1 MPISLLEG
9 SLLGIDVALFALAG
23 TGYLLLRSLG
33 PGVVPDARAAFELL
47 DRSIKRY
54 APELPQGYTWTEAFE
69 HLREKGVKSDWRKMD
84 EKLSEYEAFRY
95 GSNAALPRDGTDVA
109 GLAMK
114 LRRNP
119 IDRRA
124 KGEDTRAG

>member
-1 MPISLLEG
+1 MGTDIVLL
-9 SLLGIDVALFALAG
+9 SLAG
-23 TGYLLLRSLG
+23 AGYLLSRRLG

-69 HLREKGVKSDWRKMD
+69 HLRERGVKTDWKKMG

-95 GSNAALPRDGTDVA
+95 GSRAPLSRDGTDVA
-109 GLAMK
+109 ALAMQ

-119 IDRRA
+119 IGRRT
-124 KGEDTRAG
+124 KGEDTRRS

>member
-1 MPISLLEG
+1 MPISLLEA
-9 SLLGIDVALFALAG
+9 SLLGADIALFLLAG
-23 TGYLLLRSLG
+23 AGYLLSRSLG

-69 HLREKGVKSDWRKMD
+69 HLRERGVKSDWTKMD

-95 GSNAALPRDGTDVA
+95 GSLAPLPRDGTDVA
-109 GLAMK
+109 ALAMK

-119 IDRRA
+119 IGRIT
-124 KGEDTRAG
+124 KGEDTQPG